1 MGHLKK
7 PSIQALIHGLNRHY
21 YSMVLFVVI
30 MSRHLFLQVIDYRKN
45 ELEEQMLTNLYK
57 KTYLGAQITNPNL
70 MR

>member
-1 MGHLKK
+1 
-7 PSIQALIHGLNRHY
+7 
-21 YSMVLFVVI
+21 MVLFVVI